1 MADWEKLQ
9 AQINDVLRE
18 WRKENPKASLI
29 EIENTVDANMAEVKR
44 QIIEDLIHE
53 SGTADISGL
62 PETERPNCPECGK
75 SMVANGKK
83 KRRLKTSHE
92 KEIEIDRHQ
101 AYCPECK
108 VTFFPSG

>member
-9 AQINDVLRE
+9 AQINDILRE
-18 WRKENPKASLI
+18 WRRENPTASLM
-29 EIENTVDANMAEVKR
+29 EIENAVDANLAEVKK
-44 QIIEDLIHE
+44 QIVEDLIHE
-53 SGTADISGL
+53 SGTADIIGL
-62 PETERPNCPECGK
+62 PEAKRPTCPKCDK
-75 SMVANGKK
+75 PMVANGKK

-101 AYCPECK
+101 AYCPDCK